1 MQVLYKDEEGFL
13 AVMEVTKAAYIE
25 DEELMEICGP
35 EEDIAVAI
43 DAKSAEKG
51 RLKPGSLIKITGE
64 ANGWN
69 SIETDN
75 GLKGWVNGDYINL
88 NGPVNAKV
96 QKVISVAKAQMGKPY
111 RWGATDQAH
120 STVQD

>member
-43 DAKSAEKG
+43 DAKSAEKAIRPKRSVERIVG
-51 RLKPGSLIKITGE
+51 VQRTEQSVGII
-64 ANGWN
+64 
-69 SIETDN
+69 
-75 GLKGWVNGDYINL
+75 VGDF
-88 NGPVNAKV
+88 
-96 QKVISVAKAQMGKPY
+96 
-111 RWGATDQAH
+111 
-120 STVQD
+120 

>member
-43 DAKSAEKG
+43 DAKSAEKAI
-51 RLKPGSLIKITGE
+51 RELY
-64 ANGWN
+64 ANG
-69 SIETDN
+69 
-75 GLKGWVNGDYINL
+75 
-88 NGPVNAKV
+88 
-96 QKVISVAKAQMGKPY
+96 KADLSAY
-111 RWGATDQAH
+111 EY
-120 STVQD
+120 QDRDFDDDDFDDDDDEDDE

>member
-43 DAKSAEKG
+43 DANQDRDFDDDDFDDDDEDDEDDLFDRMIDMDFRTLGKDG
-51 RLKPGSLIKITGE
+51 
-64 ANGWN
+64 
-69 SIETDN
+69 
-75 GLKGWVNGDYINL
+75 
-88 NGPVNAKV
+88 
-96 QKVISVAKAQMGKPY
+96 VIF
-111 RWGATDQAH
+111 RD
-120 STVQD
+120 DE

>member
-43 DAKSAEKG
+43 DAKSAEILEKMAYFPVQLVSG
-51 RLKPGSLIKITGE
+51 ISLYSAWRQPKRQS
-64 ANGWN
+64 AY
-69 SIETDN
+69 
-75 GLKGWVNGDYINL
+75 LH
-88 NGPVNAKV
+88 
-96 QKVISVAKAQMGKPY
+96 Q
-111 RWGATDQAH
+111 
-120 STVQD
+120 

>member
-43 DAKSAEKG
+43 MQ
-51 RLKPGSLIKITGE
+51 
-64 ANGWN
+64 NQ
-69 SIETDN
+69 
-75 GLKGWVNGDYINL
+75 
-88 NGPVNAKV
+88 
-96 QKVISVAKAQMGKPY
+96 QKKRSVSCMLTARQI
-111 RWGATDQAH
+111 
-120 STVQD
+120 

>member
-43 DAKSAEKG
+43 DAKSAEKAI
-51 RLKPGSLIKITGE
+51 RELY
-64 ANGWN
+64 ANGKADL
-69 SIETDN
+69 SAYEYQDRDFDDLFDRMIDMDFRTLGKD
-75 GLKGWVNGDYINL
+75 G
-88 NGPVNAKV
+88 
-96 QKVISVAKAQMGKPY
+96 VIF
-111 RWGATDQAH
+111 RD
-120 STVQD
+120 DE

>member
-43 DAKSAEKG
+43 DAKSAEKAI
-51 RLKPGSLIKITGE
+51 RELY
-64 ANGWN
+64 ANGKADLSAYDRYGFPYPWQRWRDLQRRR
-69 SIETDN
+69 IIR
-75 GLKGWVNGDYINL
+75 GDHF
-88 NGPVNAKV
+88 G
-96 QKVISVAKAQMGKPY
+96 
-111 RWGATDQAH
+111 
-120 STVQD
+120 

>member
-43 DAKSAEKG
+43 DAKSAEKAI
-51 RLKPGSLIKITGE
+51 RELY
-64 ANGWN
+64 ANGKADL
-69 SIETDN
+69 SAYEYQDRDFDDDEDDDDDLFDRMIDMDFRTLGKD
-75 GLKGWVNGDYINL
+75 G
-88 NGPVNAKV
+88 
-96 QKVISVAKAQMGKPY
+96 VIF
-111 RWGATDQAH
+111 RD
-120 STVQD
+120 DE

>member
-43 DAKSAEKG
+43 DAKSAEKAI
-51 RLKPGSLIKITGE
+51 RELY
-64 ANGWN
+64 ANGKADL
-69 SIETDN
+69 SAYEYQDRDFDDDDFDDDDLFDRMIDMDFRTLGKD
-75 GLKGWVNGDYINL
+75 G
-88 NGPVNAKV
+88 
-96 QKVISVAKAQMGKPY
+96 VIF
-111 RWGATDQAH
+111 RD
-120 STVQD
+120 DE

>member
-43 DAKSAEKG
+43 DAKLWIPSAACHGKCTDKWKNIWCIHSRRRDPGQE
-51 RLKPGSLIKITGE
+51 RLAVL
-64 ANGWN
+64 
-69 SIETDN
+69 
-75 GLKGWVNGDYINL
+75 
-88 NGPVNAKV
+88 
-96 QKVISVAKAQMGKPY
+96 
-111 RWGATDQAH
+111 
-120 STVQD
+120 

>member
-43 DAKSAEKG
+43 E
-51 RLKPGSLIKITGE
+51 
-64 ANGWN
+64 NQ
-69 SIETDN
+69 
-75 GLKGWVNGDYINL
+75 
-88 NGPVNAKV
+88 
-96 QKVISVAKAQMGKPY
+96 QKKRSVSCMLTARQI
-111 RWGATDQAH
+111 
-120 STVQD
+120 

>member
-43 DAKSAEKG
+43 DAKSAEKALHHTH
-51 RLKPGSLIKITGE
+51 R
-64 ANGWN
+64 
-69 SIETDN
+69 
-75 GLKGWVNGDYINL
+75 
-88 NGPVNAKV
+88 
-96 QKVISVAKAQMGKPY
+96 
-111 RWGATDQAH
+111 
-120 STVQD
+120 